1 MRLFIIVGI
10 NTRSYEFQQK
20 FHINQVVDD
29 KSATSKML
37 WNYQGCHDA
46 PLSIRFL
53 EYILTFF
60 RCKGAPFWASYWAK
74 IKFNINRKKVNFDSI
89 AFSKNCQGKSLR
101 SDAHLSHTRRFDIDY
116 TAKDGEAYT
125 RSVLTLNRLCTLN
138 PELYR
143 QLRIFLIK
151 SPPSSPSCFS
161 IFNTETLNSST
172 NGWRSISG
180 MT

>member
-53 EYILTFF
+53 ELILTFF

-74 IKFNINRKKVNFDSI
+74 IKFNIYRNKVNI
-89 AFSKNCQGKSLR
+89 R
-101 SDAHLSHTRRFDIDY
+101 
-116 TAKDGEAYT
+116 
-125 RSVLTLNRLCTLN
+125 
-138 PELYR
+138 
-143 QLRIFLIK
+143 
-151 SPPSSPSCFS
+151 
-161 IFNTETLNSST
+161 
-172 NGWRSISG
+172 W
-180 MT
+180 